1 MFSSVDKVVSRV
13 LDFWVLKLGFSAIPR
28 FEVLSSII
36 VKISFFSFGDLQF
49 IITVPGFPGSATVV
63 Q

>member
-13 LDFWVLKLGFSAIPR
+13 LDFWVLKLGFWSKAH
-28 FEVLSSII
+28 FDVLSSII

-49 IITVPGFPGSATVV
+49 IITVPGFPVV
-63 Q
+63 LP